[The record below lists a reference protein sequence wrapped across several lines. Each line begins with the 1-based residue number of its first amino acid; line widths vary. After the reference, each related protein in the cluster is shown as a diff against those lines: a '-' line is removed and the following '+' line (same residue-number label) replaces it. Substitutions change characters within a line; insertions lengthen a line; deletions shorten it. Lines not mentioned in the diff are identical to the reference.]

1 MKKKLVEMSSAYV
14 SQPPRPPSGPDGP
27 GGHPGPSGPML
38 NGPPSG
44 PGGPSPG
51 KDCNFSWMPIF

>member
-1 MKKKLVEMSSAYV
+1 MSSAYV

-51 KDCNFSWMPIF
+51 KDSEMSLGFQIQGW

>member
-1 MKKKLVEMSSAYV
+1 MSSAYV

-51 KDCNFSWMPIF
+51 KDCIKTSDFSCRSIS